1 MKQIHH
7 LLLFITIALLFSAC
21 SGTSNSNLITIK
33 GTIPNGTDIENV
45 TLKKLDK
52 QRTVIAETP
61 ILEDGTFSLEF
72 EVAEADFFQ
81 FQLSDSDFIFLIL
94 QPGEVVEINIS
105 GVPMREN
112 MKISGS
118 EFTEQFIDLG
128 DRIHP
133 FEISQDSLERAYNS
147 IQDPN
152 EKNRRGN
159 EFRGLAVQM
168 KEQQDAV
175 IREFISQNPSSLACL
190 FFLNQ
195 LDINKELELFDKVN
209 TSLLENYPNNVFVK
223 ELNYTVTA
231 EKSMKVGMLA
241 PDFEMESPDG
251 TMIKVSDFR
260 GKYLL
265 LDFWAS
271 WCAPC
276 RRENP
281 KVVTLYKQFK
291 DNGFEILGVSLDDNR
306 EKWLKAIDDDG
317 LVWNHVS
324 DLKKWESAGAKA
336 YAVRAIPHTVLIGPD
351 GKIIALKLRGNEL
364 KVKLQELM
372 ND

>member
-7 LLLFITIALLFSAC
+7 FLLLIAIAVFFSAC
-21 SGTSNSNLITIK
+21 SGTSNNNQITIK
-33 GTIPNGTDIENV
+33 GNILNGTDSKNV
-45 TLKKLDK
+45 TLKMLDK
-52 QRTVIAETP
+52 KRTVITETP
-61 ILEDGTFSLEF
+61 ILPDGTFSMEL
-72 EVAEADFFQ
+72 EVAEADFYQ

-94 QPGEVVEINIS
+94 QPGEVVEITVS
-105 GVPMREN
+105 GIPMREN
-112 MKISGS
+112 MEISGS
-118 EFTEQFIDLG
+118 EYTDQFIDLG
-128 DRIHP
+128 NRIHP
-133 FEISQDSLERAYNS
+133 YEIRLDSLQQAYTA

-152 EKNRRGN
+152 EKKNRVG
-159 EFRGLAVQM
+159 EFQGLAEQM
-168 KEQQDAV
+168 KEQQNAV

-195 LDINKELELFDKVN
+195 LDINTELELFDEVN
-209 TSLLENYPNNVFVK
+209 TKLMAKYPNNTFVK

-251 TMIKVSDFR
+251 TLIKVSDFK

-281 KVVTLYKQFK
+281 NVVALYQQFNSK
-291 DNGFEILGVSLDDNR
+291 GFEILGVSLDDDR
-306 EKWLKAIDDDG
+306 EKWLKAIEDDG

-351 GKIIALKLRGNEL
+351 GKIIAVKLRGNEL
-364 KVKLQELM
+364 KVKLQELL
-372 ND
+372 NN